1 MFLFYRLCKCFV
13 LFLALATTSSAKS
26 SSENSSF
33 EQLLNYQESALMDA
47 FHRNK
52 IVINRFKSPN
62 IFTGYIPFKEN
73 RKFKVEVRLTDR
85 MIVCVERVP
94 GVDRQICAN
103 ETVLNIAKSD
113 TSSAK
118 RYLIYRVSYFKHDGN
133 KEPEPLYFS
142 YRYAEDEEGLFSSWD
157 KNEPALKKIQK
168 KLKLVA
174 TQFVKD
180 AENLG
185 NKVQSEHPVIPDSV
199 PRIELLARK
208 KIMDDGQI
216 YEAKVSIEG
225 KPTIKTLVKAKGVLD
240 DTKVFAFIEKSKTPS
255 LYGHV
260 FEYSRLFLGKTFDG
274 GKKVYELCRWS
285 QENQLKTCDQYLI
298 RLSDYFKDSVDWAKL
313 MGW

>member
-13 LFLALATTSSAKS
+13 LFLALATTSNAKS

-133 KEPEPLYFS
+133 KEPEQLHYN
-142 YRYAEDEEGLFSSWD
+142 YRYAKDEEDIFASWEVD
-157 KNEPALKKIQK
+157 DVALKKHEK
-168 KLKLVA
+168 KLRPLFMK
-174 TQFVKD
+174 FVKN
-180 AENLG
+180 AERLG
-185 NKVQSEHPVIPDSV
+185 NRVQNDHPEIPEPF
-199 PRIELLARK
+199 PRVELLERT
-208 KIMDDGQI
+208 KILDDGQV
-216 YEAKVSIEG
+216 YEARVSIKG
-225 KPTIKTLVKAKGVLD
+225 RPPIKTMVKAKGVRSD
-240 DTKVFAFIEKSKTPS
+240 SKVFAFIEKSKTPS
-255 LYGHV
+255 LFGHV
-260 FEYSRLFLGKTFDG
+260 FEYSRLFSGRTFDG

-298 RLSDYFKDSVDWAKL
+298 RLSDYFKDSVDWAKEL
-313 MGW
+313 GW